1 MNTAGIILAAGESRR
16 MGRPKAT
23 LPLRGGTFL
32 SVLAATM
39 AKVCEPM
46 IAVFG
51 AGAEALLEQLP
62 PGITG
67 VVNPLWQ
74 AGMLTS
80 LQAGFAALPNDCEAA
95 FFTLVDHPAVQ
106 PATLTALLQTGS
118 PIAIPRCDG
127 RRGHPVLVRQSLFDE
142 IRREPV
148 TSQVRDI
155 VNRHAGEIEYVEVV
169 DPGIFDDI
177 DDPRLYR
184 MLLDREAAK

>member
-1 MNTAGIILAAGESRR
+1 
-16 MGRPKAT
+16 
-23 LPLRGGTFL
+23 
-32 SVLAATM
+32 M
-39 AKVCEPM
+39 AKFCEPV

-51 AGAEALLEQLP
+51 AGAEALMAQLP
-62 PGITG
+62 PAVTG

-80 LQAGFAALPNDCEAA
+80 LQVGFSALPKDCDAA

-106 PATLTALLQTGS
+106 PATLAALLRTNS
-118 PIAIPRCDG
+118 PVAIPRCDG
-127 RRGHPVLVRQSLFDE
+127 RRGHPVLVRQCLFDE
-142 IRREPV
+142 IRLEPS

-155 VNRHAGEIEYVEVV
+155 VNRHAEDIVYVEVV